1 MVARQ
6 QDGPASTQRNVV
18 ASVQQ
23 EGAVSRSSIVR
34 GALSRLGAA
43 LTRGSRLVLR
53 PRSIRAKLIRIL
65 AFSLVLVLALLGI
78 LVSSQIGSFSTA
90 NQTKRIVSVALAAQ
104 GLVHEL
110 QEERALTNG
119 VLGGASEFRA
129 QLGPQRAKTDAA
141 LTTLNQ
147 TINDPANVDAG
158 AAQVRSALTNLAG
171 LVGIRDSVDSGSAQS
186 STTFQFYSDAISAI
200 NALDLGVDEASDSIV
215 RRGLQALYA
224 LGDAKEYIGQEGG
237 LLDAVF
243 AGTVFTSDNY
253 TTFATILGEKQ
264 AALADF
270 GVYATQNENDALA
283 GALTTTAA
291 TQTEEDEGT
300 AVAGVGG
307 QLPVSVS
314 PTSWGDAITTVI
326 NNLRAVQLSV
336 GADIT
341 ARANTLAGGA
351 TRLLVIMGVLAALTI
366 AAMIALVIGAA
377 RSVIG
382 PLSQLAREADDVSAR
397 RLPDAVA
404 ALQTASDA
412 ADVPTPAPV
421 AVPEGAA
428 SEIAA
433 MADALDRVQGA
444 ALTLAGQQA
453 LIRHNTTASLANLG
467 RRNQNLVR
475 RQLSLISKFEQ
486 EELDPAAL
494 SNMFELDHLA
504 TRMRRNA
511 ESLLVLVGE
520 TSPRPS
526 AQPLPVADVI
536 RAALSEVEDYRR
548 VVLRRVD
555 DALISGPVVT
565 EVAHMLAELVENGL
579 MFSPPDVEVEIYG
592 RRTGD
597 RYLLVVVDY
606 GVGMSAPDLAR
617 ARARLRD
624 EENFLVAPTRFL
636 GHYVVGRLA
645 RQLNINVEVGES
657 PVTGITARM
666 LLPAELLIEPAPG
679 TPKSKPLINVAGR
692 GKNGRS
698 QHGQGTGGR
707 GTNGRGVNGSST
719 NAHSMDAHSMDGR
732 STDGRSTSGHSTSG
746 RDTSGRDTS
755 GRDTSVRGTNGHG
768 QNEHGLNEYGTN
780 GSATNGHSTNGS
792 GTNQSGRR
800 DGGRDTPANPGSAQ
814 WPATHQQSWP
824 SVPIRQLAVPVPG
837 TPTRTEPLVP
847 PAPGRAV
854 NHAAPVERTRNG
866 LVKRQRKDAPPI
878 SPREPNIR
886 AGGRTGGASTGGG
899 QHRDR
904 SANEVGGMLSAFS
917 RGHHRGEGHKHS
929 SVPAERGQTG
939 RTNGRPSPLVQE
951 EDSR

>member
-1 MVARQ
+1 MVARHE
-6 QDGPASTQRNVV
+6 DGPAEKQRKQRGVV
-18 ASVQQ
+18 ASSTQ
-23 EGAVSRSSIVR
+23 EGPTPALPATRGAVARFLAALSSGFRSIV
-34 GALSRLGAA
+34 
-43 LTRGSRLVLR
+43 R

-65 AFSLVLVLALLGI
+65 AFSLVLVFVLLGF
-78 LVSSQIGSFSTA
+78 LVADQISGFRQA
-90 NQTKRIVSVALAAQ
+90 NQTSRTVLVALTAQ
-104 GLVHEL
+104 GVVHEL

-119 VLGGASEFRA
+119 VLGGAMEFGT
-129 QLGPQRAKTDAA
+129 QLGPQRSRTDAA
-141 LTTLNQ
+141 IAKLKS
-147 TINDPANVDAG
+147 TIDDPDNADAG
-158 AAQVRSALTNLAG
+158 AAQVRSATVDLAG
-171 LVGIRDSVDSGSAQS
+171 LEGIRAAVDSGSAEGQS
-186 STTFQFYSDAISAI
+186 TFEFYTDAISAI
-200 NALDLGVDEASDSIV
+200 NNLNLGVDEAQDGIL

-224 LGDAKEYIGQEGG
+224 LGNAKEYIGQEGG

-243 AGTVFTSDNY
+243 AGTKFTPDNY
-253 TTFATILGEKQ
+253 TTFATILGEKA

-270 GVYATQNENDALA
+270 QSFATENENDALA
-283 GALTTTAA
+283 GALTTSAA
-291 TQTEEDEGT
+291 TVTVEYEGT

-307 QLPVSVS
+307 TLPVTVN
-314 PTSWGDAITTVI
+314 PTTWGSAITTVI
-326 NNLRAVQLSV
+326 NDLRTVQNSV

-341 ARANTLAGGA
+341 ARATTLANGA

-366 AAMIALVIGAA
+366 AAMVALVIGAS

-382 PLSQLAREADDVSAR
+382 PLGQLAKEADDVSAR

-412 ADVPTPAPV
+412 AGVPPPAPV

-428 SEIAA
+428 SEIAL
-433 MADALDRVQGA
+433 MAGALDRVQGA
-444 ALTLAGQQA
+444 ALSLASQQA

-486 EELDPAAL
+486 EELDPSAL

-520 TSPRPS
+520 SSPRPS

-555 DALISGPVVT
+555 DAMISGPVVT

-606 GVGMSAPDLAR
+606 GVGMSPPDLAK

-645 RQLNINVEVGES
+645 KQLKIAVELGDS

-666 LLPAELLIEPAPG
+666 LLPAELLIDKPAGTTSTPGSGSPASAPAQSVPGQGRGSRPTAPG
-679 TPKSKPLINVAGR
+679 PRREAPVTR
-692 GKNGRS
+692 
-698 QHGQGTGGR
+698 
-707 GTNGRGVNGSST
+707 TNGERPTPRQPVRPVPYRQLPTPVTSSPP
-719 NAHSMDAHSMDGR
+719 
-732 STDGRSTSGHSTSG
+732 
-746 RDTSGRDTS
+746 
-755 GRDTSVRGTNGHG
+755 
-768 QNEHGLNEYGTN
+768 
-780 GSATNGHSTNGS
+780 
-792 GTNQSGRR
+792 
-800 DGGRDTPANPGSAQ
+800 TPAA
-814 WPATHQQSWP
+814 AHQAP
-824 SVPIRQLAVPVPG
+824 
-837 TPTRTEPLVP
+837 
-847 PAPGRAV
+847 PGRPG
-854 NHAAPVERTRNG
+854 NHAGPVERTRNG
-866 LVKRQRKDAPPI
+866 LVKRQVNGEAVIKPTAP
-878 SPREPNIR
+878 PREPR
-886 AGGRTGGASTGGG
+886 VPTETGGG
-899 QHRDR
+899 QHRER
-904 SANEVGGMLSAFS
+904 TANEVGGMLAAFS
-917 RGHHRGEGHKHS
+917 RGHQRGETQDNETQGHG
-929 SVPAERGQTG
+929 PGQPNRGQTG

>member
-1 MVARQ
+1 
-6 QDGPASTQRNVV
+6 
-18 ASVQQ
+18 
-23 EGAVSRSSIVR
+23 
-34 GALSRLGAA
+34 
-43 LTRGSRLVLR
+43 LV
-53 PRSIRAKLIRIL
+53 RIL
-65 AFSLVLVLALLGI
+65 AFSLLLVLVLLGF
-78 LVSSQIGSFSTA
+78 LVSGQISAFSAA
-90 NQTKRIVSVALAAQ
+90 NQTSRTVSVALAAQ
-104 GLVHEL
+104 GLVHQL

-119 VLGGASEFRA
+119 ALGGASEFA
-129 QLGPQRAKTDAA
+129 SQLKPQRAKTDSALAA
-141 LTTLNQ
+141 LDQ
-147 TINDPANVDAG
+147 TISDPANADAG
-158 AAQVRSALTNLAG
+158 APQVRSALTNLSG
-171 LVGIRDSVDSGSAQS
+171 LTGIRDAVDSGSADGTQ
-186 STTFQFYSDAISAI
+186 TFQFYTDAISSI
-200 NALDLGVDEASDSIV
+200 NALTLGVNEASDATL

-224 LGDAKEYIGQEGG
+224 LGNAKEYIGQEGG
-237 LLDAVF
+237 MLDAVF
-243 AGTVFTSDNY
+243 AGTVFTQANY

-270 GVYATQNENDALA
+270 SVYATPAQNDALA

-291 TQTEEDEGT
+291 TETNEDEDT
-300 AVAGVGG
+300 AVANVGDV
-307 QLPVSVS
+307 LPVKVS
-314 PTSWGDAITTVI
+314 PTTWGDAITTVI
-326 NNLRAVQLSV
+326 NDMRTVQQSV

-341 ARANTLAGGA
+341 ARANTLAAGV
-351 TRLLVIMGVLAALTI
+351 TRALVIMGILSALTI

-382 PLSQLAREADDVSAR
+382 PLSQLSKEADDVSAR

-412 ADVPTPAPV
+412 AGVPPPAPV
-421 AVPEGAA
+421 VVPEGAA
-428 SEIAA
+428 TEIAL

-444 ALTLAGQQA
+444 ALALASQQA

-592 RRTGD
+592 RRAGD

-606 GVGMSAPDLAR
+606 GVGMSSADLAR

-624 EENFLVAPTRFL
+624 QENFLVAPTRFL

-645 RQLNINVEVGES
+645 KQLNIAVELGES

-666 LLPAELLIEPAPG
+666 LLPAELLIEQPAG
-679 TPKSKPLINVAGR
+679 SPKPPAQPAVLGR
-692 GKNGRS
+692 GS
-698 QHGQGTGGR
+698 AGQGV
-707 GTNGRGVNGSST
+707 NGRGQLGGRPLGGRNVSERSMPTPDRNGPDRSGSDRSGPDRSGPDRNGS
-719 NAHSMDAHSMDGR
+719 NRNGPDRNGPDR
-732 STDGRSTSGHSTSG
+732 TSPE
-746 RDTSGRDTS
+746 R
-755 GRDTSVRGTNGHG
+755 RGGVERG
-768 QNEHGLNEYGTN
+768 MPERP
-780 GSATNGHSTNGS
+780 AP
-792 GTNQSGRR
+792 R
-800 DGGRDTPANPGSAQ
+800 TPSR
-814 WPATHQQSWP
+814 P
-824 SVPIRQLAVPVPG
+824 SVPNRQLAAPVAGSPARETQG
-837 TPTRTEPLVP
+837 AQ
-847 PAPGRAV
+847 APGRGA
-854 NHAAPVERTRNG
+854 NHSAPVERTRNG
-866 LVKRQRKDAPPI
+866 LVKRQVKGSQPKDNGAARPPVR
-878 SPREPNIR
+878 PREANPLGAGPNGPNGPNGP
-886 AGGRTGGASTGGG
+886 GGPETGA
-899 QHRDR
+899 HRER

-917 RGHHRGEGHKHS
+917 RGHQRGEAQGHGS
-929 SVPAERGQTG
+929 APVDRGQTG

>member
-1 MVARQ
+1 VIKAAFARLFTMLT
-6 QDGPASTQRNVV
+6 G
-18 ASVQQ
+18 
-23 EGAVSRSSIVR
+23 GARAIV
-34 GALSRLGAA
+34 
-43 LTRGSRLVLR
+43 R

-65 AFSLVLVLALLGI
+65 AFSLVLVFVLLSF
-78 LVSSQIGSFSTA
+78 LVADQISAFSQA
-90 NQTKRIVSVALAAQ
+90 NQTSRTVSVALSAQ
-104 GLVHEL
+104 GVVHEL

-119 VLGGASEFRA
+119 VLGGAMQFGT
-129 QLGPQRAKTDAA
+129 QLGPQRARTDAA
-141 LTTLNQ
+141 IAKLNTT
-147 TINDPANVDAG
+147 IDDAANADAG
-158 AAQVRSALTNLAG
+158 APQVHAALSG
-171 LVGIRDSVDSGSAQS
+171 LSGLGGIRQAVDSGSAEGQS
-186 STTFQFYSDAISAI
+186 TFQFYTDAISAI
-200 NALDLGVDEASDSIV
+200 NNLNLGINEAQDGIL

-224 LGDAKEYIGQEGG
+224 LGNAKEYIGQEGG

-243 AGTVFTSDNY
+243 AGTSFTPDNY
-253 TTFATILGEKQ
+253 TSFTTILGEKA

-270 GVYATQNENDALA
+270 QTFATQNENDALA
-283 GALTTTAA
+283 GALTTSAA
-291 TQTEEDEGT
+291 TVTAEYEGT
-300 AVAGVGG
+300 AIAGVGG
-307 QLPVSVS
+307 TLPVTVN
-314 PTSWGDAITTVI
+314 PTTWGNAITTVI
-326 NNLRAVQLSV
+326 NDLRAVQQSV

-341 ARANTLAGGA
+341 ARATTLAAGA

-366 AAMIALVIGAA
+366 AAMVALVIGAA

-382 PLSQLAREADDVSAR
+382 PLSQLAKEADDVSAR

-412 ADVPTPAPV
+412 AGVPPPAPV

-428 SEIAA
+428 SEIAL
-433 MADALDRVQGA
+433 MAGALDRVQGA
-444 ALTLAGQQA
+444 ALSLAGQQA

-486 EELDPAAL
+486 EELDPSAL
-494 SNMFELDHLA
+494 GNMFELDHLA

-520 TSPRPS
+520 SSPRPS

-555 DALISGPVVT
+555 DALINGPVVT

-645 RQLNINVEVGES
+645 KQLNIAVELGDS

-666 LLPAELLIEPAPG
+666 LLPAELLIDAPAGGKPALAGSAPAQAVPSQSRAPRPTPRRDTSATRIDDEPRTNGVPGTSGVPRTNGTPGTNGAPRTDVPRTNAPG
-679 TPKSKPLINVAGR
+679 TDR
-692 GKNGRS
+692 ER
-698 QHGQGTGGR
+698 
-707 GTNGRGVNGSST
+707 
-719 NAHSMDAHSMDGR
+719 
-732 STDGRSTSGHSTSG
+732 
-746 RDTSGRDTS
+746 
-755 GRDTSVRGTNGHG
+755 
-768 QNEHGLNEYGTN
+768 
-780 GSATNGHSTNGS
+780 
-792 GTNQSGRR
+792 
-800 DGGRDTPANPGSAQ
+800 PAPRQ
-814 WPATHQQSWP
+814 P
-824 SVPIRQLAVPVPG
+824 SRPVVPSRQLPSPVSS
-837 TPTRTEPLVP
+837 P
-847 PAPGRAV
+847 PAPAAMPPRPTPQSAPGRTGS
-854 NHAAPVERTRNG
+854 HAGPVERTRNG
-866 LVKRQRKDAPPI
+866 LVKRQVKGETTNRSPMAQREAPPI
-878 SPREPNIR
+878 RSVNG
-886 AGGRTGGASTGGG
+886 GGRNGPNGSGGG
-899 QHRDR
+899 QHRER
-904 SANEVGGMLSAFS
+904 TANEVGGMLAAFS
-917 RGHHRGEGHKHS
+917 RGHQRGETQGEA
-929 SVPAERGQTG
+929 PGRDDRGQTG

>member
-1 MVARQ
+1 MLVRPFALL
-6 QDGPASTQRNVV
+6 ASGFR
-18 ASVQQ
+18 A
-23 EGAVSRSSIVR
+23 IVR
-34 GALSRLGAA
+34 
-43 LTRGSRLVLR
+43 
-53 PRSIRAKLIRIL
+53 PKSIRAKLIRIL
-65 AFSLVLVLALLGI
+65 AFSLVLVFVLLSF
-78 LVSSQIGSFSTA
+78 LVADQISAFSQA
-90 NQTKRIVSVALAAQ
+90 NQTSATVSVALSAQ
-104 GLVHEL
+104 GVVHEL

-119 VLGGASEFRA
+119 VLGGAMQFGT
-129 QLGPQRAKTDAA
+129 QLGPQRARTNAA
-141 LTTLNQ
+141 IAKLDTT
-147 TINDPANVDAG
+147 IDDPANADAG
-158 AAQVRSALTNLAG
+158 APQVRAALSG
-171 LVGIRDSVDSGSAQS
+171 LSGLGGIRQAVDSGSAEGQS
-186 STTFQFYSDAISAI
+186 TFEFYTDAISAI
-200 NALDLGVDEASDSIV
+200 NNLNLGVNQAQDGIL

-224 LGDAKEYIGQEGG
+224 LGNAKEYIGQEGG

-243 AGTVFTSDNY
+243 AGTSFTPDNY
-253 TTFATILGEKQ
+253 TSFTTILGEKA

-270 GVYATQNENDALA
+270 QSFATQNENDALA
-283 GALTTTAA
+283 GALTTSAA
-291 TQTEEDEGT
+291 TVTAEYEGT
-300 AVAGVGG
+300 AIAGVGG
-307 QLPVSVS
+307 TLPVTVN
-314 PTSWGDAITTVI
+314 PTTWGNAITTVI
-326 NNLRAVQLSV
+326 NDLRTVQQSV

-341 ARANTLAGGA
+341 ARANTLAAGA

-366 AAMIALVIGAA
+366 AAMVALVIGAA

-382 PLSQLAREADDVSAR
+382 PLSQLAKEADDVSAR

-412 ADVPTPAPV
+412 AGVPPPAPV

-428 SEIAA
+428 SEIAL
-433 MADALDRVQGA
+433 MAGALDRVQGA
-444 ALTLAGQQA
+444 ALSLASQQA

-475 RQLSLISKFEQ
+475 RQLALISKFEQ

-520 TSPRPS
+520 SSPRPS

-606 GVGMSAPDLAR
+606 GVGMSAADLAR

-645 RQLNINVEVGES
+645 KQLNIAVEVGDS

-666 LLPAELLIEPAPG
+666 LLPAELLVEPKTASKPTPTSPSAGPAQSVPGQNRGPRPTQHRDAPASRTNGEPRTNGGPRTNGERPAPRQ
-679 TPKSKPLINVAGR
+679 PS
-692 GKNGRS
+692 
-698 QHGQGTGGR
+698 
-707 GTNGRGVNGSST
+707 
-719 NAHSMDAHSMDGR
+719 R
-732 STDGRSTSGHSTSG
+732 ST
-746 RDTSGRDTS
+746 
-755 GRDTSVRGTNGHG
+755 V
-768 QNEHGLNEYGTN
+768 
-780 GSATNGHSTNGS
+780 
-792 GTNQSGRR
+792 
-800 DGGRDTPANPGSAQ
+800 
-814 WPATHQQSWP
+814 P
-824 SVPIRQLAVPVPG
+824 SRQLPSPVTSAP
-837 TPTRTEPLVP
+837 P
-847 PAPGRAV
+847 PAPTPSRPSPPIAPGRTGS
-854 NHAAPVERTRNG
+854 HAGPVERTRNG
-866 LVKRQRKDAPPI
+866 LVKRQVRGENTNRAPMASHEAPP
-878 SPREPNIR
+878 SRSVNGGDRNGPN
-886 AGGRTGGASTGGG
+886 GSGGG
-899 QHRDR
+899 QHRER
-904 SANEVGGMLSAFS
+904 TANEVGGMLAAFS
-917 RGHHRGEGHKHS
+917 RGHQRGEAQGHG
-929 SVPAERGQTG
+929 PGQPDRGQTG

>member
-1 MVARQ
+1 ML
-6 QDGPASTQRNVV
+6 GS
-18 ASVQQ
+18 
-23 EGAVSRSSIVR
+23 GFRSII
-34 GALSRLGAA
+34 
-43 LTRGSRLVLR
+43 R

-65 AFSLVLVLALLGI
+65 AFSLVLVFVLLSF
-78 LVSSQIGSFSTA
+78 LVAGQISGFRAA
-90 NQTKRIVSVALAAQ
+90 NQTSRTVLLALSAQ
-104 GLVHEL
+104 GVVHEL

-119 VLGGASEFRA
+119 VLGGAMEFGL
-129 QLGPQRAKTDAA
+129 QLGPQRARTDTAIA
-141 LTTLNQ
+141 KLDT

-158 AAQVRSALTNLAG
+158 ASQVRAATTDLSG
-171 LVGIRDSVDSGSAQS
+171 LQGIRAAVDSGSAESQS
-186 STTFQFYSDAISAI
+186 TFEFYTDAISAI
-200 NALDLGVDEASDSIV
+200 NSLNLGVDEAQDGIL

-224 LGDAKEYIGQEGG
+224 LGNAKEFIGQEGG

-243 AGTVFTSDNY
+243 AGTKFTPDNY
-253 TTFATILGEKQ
+253 TTFATILGEKA

-270 GVYATQNENDALA
+270 QSFATENENDALA
-283 GALTTTAA
+283 GALTTSAA
-291 TQTEEDEGT
+291 TVTVEYEGT

-307 QLPVSVS
+307 TLPVTVN
-314 PTSWGDAITTVI
+314 PTTWGSAITTVI
-326 NNLRAVQLSV
+326 NDLRSVQQSV

-341 ARANTLAGGA
+341 ARANTLAAGA

-366 AAMIALVIGAA
+366 AAMVALVIGAS

-382 PLSQLAREADDVSAR
+382 PLGQLAKEADDVSAR

-412 ADVPTPAPV
+412 AAVPPPAPV
-421 AVPEGAA
+421 EVPEGAA
-428 SEIAA
+428 SEIAL
-433 MADALDRVQGA
+433 MAGALDRVQGA
-444 ALTLAGQQA
+444 ALSLASQQA

-486 EELDPAAL
+486 EELDPSAL
-494 SNMFELDHLA
+494 GNMFELDHLA

-520 TSPRPS
+520 SSPRPS

-606 GVGMSAPDLAR
+606 GVGMSPPDLAK

-645 RQLNINVEVGES
+645 KQLNIAVELGDS

-666 LLPAELLIEPAPG
+666 LLPADLIIDKPAG
-679 TPKSKPLINVAGR
+679 SKSLSGP
-692 GKNGRS
+692 
-698 QHGQGTGGR
+698 
-707 GTNGRGVNGSST
+707 
-719 NAHSMDAHSMDGR
+719 AHSTPASGQ
-732 STDGRSTSGHSTSG
+732 SGHSTP
-746 RDTSGRDTS
+746 TSGPAHSTPTPAQPAQSRPAS
-755 GRDTSVRGTNGHG
+755 GP
-768 QNEHGLNEYGTN
+768 
-780 GSATNGHSTNGS
+780 GHSTPIPA
-792 GTNQSGRR
+792 QSVPAQNRGPHPASPGPRR
-800 DGGRDTPANPGSAQ
+800 DA
-814 WPATHQQSWP
+814 PATRTNGERPAPRQP
-824 SVPIRQLAVPVPG
+824 SRPVVPSRQL
-837 TPTRTEPLVP
+837 
-847 PAPGRAV
+847 PAPVTTPPGAPAHQAPTGQTG
-854 NHAAPVERTRNG
+854 NHAGPIERTRNG
-866 LVKRQRKDAPPI
+866 LVKRQVRGETVQRPTMP
-878 SPREPNIR
+878 PREPL
-886 AGGRTGGASTGGG
+886 GGRPANGTGPNGPNGSGGG
-899 QHRDR
+899 QHRER
-904 SANEVGGMLSAFS
+904 TANEVGGMLAAFS
-917 RGHHRGEGHKHS
+917 RGHQRGETQGHG
-929 SVPAERGQTG
+929 PGQPNPGQTG

>member
-1 MVARQ
+1 ML
-6 QDGPASTQRNVV
+6 AS
-18 ASVQQ
+18 
-23 EGAVSRSSIVR
+23 GFRSII
-34 GALSRLGAA
+34 
-43 LTRGSRLVLR
+43 R
-53 PRSIRAKLIRIL
+53 PKSIRAKLIRIL
-65 AFSLVLVLALLGI
+65 AFSLVLVFVLLSF
-78 LVSSQIGSFSTA
+78 LVAGQISAFRTA
-90 NQTKRIVSVALAAQ
+90 NQTSRTVLVALSAQ
-104 GLVHEL
+104 GVVHEL

-119 VLGGASEFRA
+119 VLGGAMEFGT
-129 QLGPQRAKTDAA
+129 QLGPQRARTDTAVA
-141 LTTLNQ
+141 KLDA
-147 TINDPANVDAG
+147 TISDPANADAG
-158 AAQVRSALTNLAG
+158 AAQVRAATTDLSG
-171 LVGIRDSVDSGSAQS
+171 LQGIRAAVDSGSAESQS
-186 STTFQFYSDAISAI
+186 TFEFYTDAISAI
-200 NALDLGVDEASDSIV
+200 NSLNLGVDEAQDGIL

-224 LGDAKEYIGQEGG
+224 LGNAKEYIGQEGG

-243 AGTVFTSDNY
+243 AGTKFTPDNY
-253 TTFATILGEKQ
+253 TTFATILGEKA

-270 GVYATQNENDALA
+270 QSFATENENDALA
-283 GALTTTAA
+283 GALTTSAA
-291 TQTEEDEGT
+291 TVTVEYEGT

-307 QLPVSVS
+307 TLPVTVN
-314 PTSWGDAITTVI
+314 PTTWGSAITTVI
-326 NNLRAVQLSV
+326 NDLRSVQQSV

-341 ARANTLAGGA
+341 ARANTLAAGA
-351 TRLLVIMGVLAALTI
+351 TRLLVVMGVLAALTI
-366 AAMIALVIGAA
+366 AAMVALVIGAS

-382 PLSQLAREADDVSAR
+382 PLGQLAKEADDVSAR

-412 ADVPTPAPV
+412 AGVPPPSPV
-421 AVPEGAA
+421 AVPAGAA
-428 SEIAA
+428 SEIAL
-433 MADALDRVQGA
+433 MAGALDRVQGA
-444 ALTLAGQQA
+444 ALSLASQQA

-486 EELDPAAL
+486 EELDPSAL

-520 TSPRPS
+520 SSPRPS

-606 GVGMSAPDLAR
+606 GVGMSPPDLAK

-645 RQLNINVEVGES
+645 KQLKIAVELGDS

-666 LLPAELLIEPAPG
+666 LLPAELIIDKPAG
-679 TPKSKPLINVAGR
+679 AKPTL
-692 GKNGRS
+692 S
-698 QHGQGTGGR
+698 
-707 GTNGRGVNGSST
+707 
-719 NAHSMDAHSMDGR
+719 
-732 STDGRSTSGHSTSG
+732 SGHSTPTSAQSVPAQSRAPRPASG
-746 RDTSGRDTS
+746 PLRDALAPR
-755 GRDTSVRGTNGHG
+755 TNGERLAPNG
-768 QNEHGLNEYGTN
+768 ERPASAPRTNDERPASAPRTN
-780 GSATNGHSTNGS
+780 GE
-792 GTNQSGRR
+792 R
-800 DGGRDTPANPGSAQ
+800 PAPRQ
-814 WPATHQQSWP
+814 P
-824 SVPIRQLAVPVPG
+824 SRPVVPSRQLPTPVTGPSAAAPAHQASPG
-837 TPTRTEPLVP
+837 HT
-847 PAPGRAV
+847 G
-854 NHAAPVERTRNG
+854 NHAGPTERTRNG
-866 LVKRQRKDAPPI
+866 LVKRQVRGETVTRPTMPPRQ
-878 SPREPNIR
+878 PL
-886 AGGRTGGASTGGG
+886 GGRSVNGTGPNGPTGSGGG
-899 QHRDR
+899 QHRER
-904 SANEVGGMLSAFS
+904 TANEVGGMLAAFS
-917 RGHHRGEGHKHS
+917 RGHQRGETQGPGQGNDQGHG
-929 SVPAERGQTG
+929 PGQPNPGQTG

>member
-1 MVARQ
+1 VVARHQDDPADKQ
-6 QDGPASTQRNVV
+6 QKQH
-18 ASVQQ
+18 
-23 EGAVSRSSIVR
+23 GAVALPPEEGRITVLSAARTPFARFFSMLASGFKSII
-34 GALSRLGAA
+34 
-43 LTRGSRLVLR
+43 R

-65 AFSLVLVLALLGI
+65 AFSLVLVFVLLSF
-78 LVSSQIGSFSTA
+78 LVASQISAFRTA
-90 NQTKRIVSVALAAQ
+90 NQTSRTVLVALSAQ
-104 GLVHEL
+104 GVVHEL

-119 VLGGASEFRA
+119 VLGGAMEFGT
-129 QLGPQRAKTDAA
+129 QLGPQRARTDTAVA
-141 LTTLNQ
+141 KLNA
-147 TINDPANVDAG
+147 TISDPANADAG
-158 AAQVRSALTNLAG
+158 APQVRAATTDLSG
-171 LVGIRDSVDSGSAQS
+171 LQGIRAAVDSGSAESQS
-186 STTFQFYSDAISAI
+186 TFEFYTDAISAI
-200 NALDLGVDEASDSIV
+200 NSLNLGVDEAQDGIL

-224 LGDAKEYIGQEGG
+224 LGNAKEFIGQEGG

-243 AGTVFTSDNY
+243 AGTKFTPDNY
-253 TTFATILGEKQ
+253 TTFATILGEKA

-270 GVYATQNENDALA
+270 QSFATENENDALA
-283 GALTTTAA
+283 GALTTSAA
-291 TQTEEDEGT
+291 TVTVEYEGT

-307 QLPVSVS
+307 TLPVTVN
-314 PTSWGDAITTVI
+314 PTTWGSAITTVI
-326 NNLRAVQLSV
+326 NDLRSVQQSV

-341 ARANTLAGGA
+341 ARANTLAAGA
-351 TRLLVIMGVLAALTI
+351 TRLLVVMGVLAALTI
-366 AAMIALVIGAA
+366 AAMVALVIGAS

-382 PLSQLAREADDVSAR
+382 PLGQLAKEADDVSAR

-412 ADVPTPAPV
+412 AGVPPPAPV
-421 AVPEGAA
+421 AVPAGAA
-428 SEIAA
+428 SEIAL
-433 MADALDRVQGA
+433 MAGALDRVQGA
-444 ALTLAGQQA
+444 ALSLASQQA

-486 EELDPAAL
+486 EELDPSAL

-520 TSPRPS
+520 SSPRPS

-606 GVGMSAPDLAR
+606 GVGMSPPDLAK

-645 RQLNINVEVGES
+645 KQLKIAVELGDS

-666 LLPAELLIEPAPG
+666 LLPAELIIDKPAG
-679 TPKSKPLINVAGR
+679 SKPTP
-692 GKNGRS
+692 S
-698 QHGQGTGGR
+698 
-707 GTNGRGVNGSST
+707 
-719 NAHSMDAHSMDGR
+719 
-732 STDGRSTSGHSTSG
+732 SGHSTPTPAQSAQSVPAQSRAPRPASG
-746 RDTSGRDTS
+746 PLRDALPPR
-755 GRDTSVRGTNGHG
+755 TNG
-768 QNEHGLNEYGTN
+768 ERPASAPRTN
-780 GSATNGHSTNGS
+780 GE
-792 GTNQSGRR
+792 R
-800 DGGRDTPANPGSAQ
+800 PAPRQ
-814 WPATHQQSWP
+814 PARPVP
-824 SVPIRQLAVPVPG
+824 SRQLPAPV
-837 TPTRTEPLVP
+837 TAP
-847 PAPGRAV
+847 PAPAHQASHGHGG
-854 NHAAPVERTRNG
+854 NHAGPAERTRNG
-866 LVKRQRKDAPPI
+866 LVKRQVRGETVTRATMP
-878 SPREPNIR
+878 PREPL
-886 AGGRTGGASTGGG
+886 GGRSVNGTGPNGPNGSGGG
-899 QHRDR
+899 QHRER
-904 SANEVGGMLSAFS
+904 TANEVGGMLAAFS
-917 RGHHRGEGHKHS
+917 RGHQRGETQEPGQGNEQGHG
-929 SVPAERGQTG
+929 PGQPNPGQTG

>member
-1 MVARQ
+1 VVARH
-6 QDGPASTQRNVV
+6 QDGPAETQHSITQPDAHNAVPSQPEARR
-18 ASVQQ
+18 ASPPGVIK
-23 EGAVSRSSIVR
+23 A
-34 GALSRLGAA
+34 AFARLFTMLTGGFRAIAA
-43 LTRGSRLVLR
+43 
-53 PRSIRAKLIRIL
+53 PRSIRAKLVRIL
-65 AFSLVLVLALLGI
+65 AFSLVLVFVLLSF
-78 LVSSQIGSFSTA
+78 LVADQISSFSQA
-90 NQTKRIVSVALAAQ
+90 NQTSRTVSVALSAQ
-104 GLVHEL
+104 GVVHEL

-119 VLGGASEFRA
+119 VLGGAMQFGT
-129 QLGPQRAKTDAA
+129 QLGPQRARTDAA
-141 LTTLNQ
+141 IAKLDA
-147 TINDPANVDAG
+147 TIDDAANADAG
-158 AAQVRSALTNLAG
+158 APQVRSALSDLSG
-171 LVGIRDSVDSGSAQS
+171 LGGIRQAVDSGSAEGQS
-186 STTFQFYSDAISAI
+186 TFEFYTDAISAI
-200 NALDLGVDEASDSIV
+200 NNLNLGVNEAQDGIL

-224 LGDAKEYIGQEGG
+224 LGNAKEFIGQEGG

-243 AGTVFTSDNY
+243 AGTSFTPDNY
-253 TTFATILGEKQ
+253 TSFTTILGEKA
-264 AALADF
+264 AALAEF
-270 GVYATQNENDALA
+270 QSFATQNENDALA
-283 GALTTTAA
+283 GALTSSAA
-291 TQTEEDEGT
+291 TVTAEYEGT
-300 AVAGVGG
+300 AIAGVGG
-307 QLPVSVS
+307 TLPVTVN
-314 PTSWGDAITTVI
+314 PTTWGNAITRVI
-326 NNLRAVQLSV
+326 NDLRAVQQSV

-341 ARANTLAGGA
+341 ARANTLAAGA

-366 AAMIALVIGAA
+366 AAMVALVIGAA

-382 PLSQLAREADDVSAR
+382 PLSQLAKEADDVSAR

-412 ADVPTPAPV
+412 AGVPPPAPV

-428 SEIAA
+428 SEIAL
-433 MADALDRVQGA
+433 MAGALDRVQGA
-444 ALTLAGQQA
+444 ALSLAGQQA

-520 TSPRPS
+520 SSPRPS

-555 DALISGPVVT
+555 DALINGPVVT

-606 GVGMSAPDLAR
+606 GVGMSAADLAK

-645 RQLNINVEVGES
+645 KQLNIAVELGDS

-666 LLPAELLIEPAPG
+666 LLPAELLIDAP
-679 TPKSKPLINVAGR
+679 
-692 GKNGRS
+692 
-698 QHGQGTGGR
+698 TGGKSAQAGSAPAIPGQSR
-707 GTNGRGVNGSST
+707 APRPTPRRDTPATRIDGEPRTNGVPRSNGVPAVNG
-719 NAHSMDAHSMDGR
+719 
-732 STDGRSTSGHSTSG
+732 
-746 RDTSGRDTS
+746 
-755 GRDTSVRGTNGHG
+755 V
-768 QNEHGLNEYGTN
+768 
-780 GSATNGHSTNGS
+780 SATNGGPGTNGAPR
-792 GTNQSGRR
+792 TNGER
-800 DGGRDTPANPGSAQ
+800 PAPRQ
-814 WPATHQQSWP
+814 PTRPVVP
-824 SVPIRQLAVPVPG
+824 SRQLPSPVTSPLG
-837 TPTRTEPLVP
+837 PAAMPSRPTPPS
-847 PAPGRAV
+847 APGRTGS
-854 NHAAPVERTRNG
+854 HAGPVERTRNG
-866 LVKRQRKDAPPI
+866 LVKRQVKGDNTARSPMAPPI
-878 SPREPNIR
+878 RSVNG
-886 AGGRTGGASTGGG
+886 GGRNGPNGPGGG
-899 QHRDR
+899 QHRER
-904 SANEVGGMLSAFS
+904 TANEVGGMLAAFS
-917 RGHHRGEGHKHS
+917 RGHQRGETHGD
-929 SVPAERGQTG
+929 VPGRGDRGQTG